1 MRNEREAL
9 LLRSTTMYFQW
20 VLFVLGTPLLTGMLI
35 YLRSMGNDVLLRV
48 LPLYLII
55 SIPGDLFL
63 TRWVEIS
70 RTGITQR
77 CLITKPHQIL
87 WQEVG
92 QAELRIIN
100 QKKGKPLQTMVFTR
114 RLPEGVKAREKDMI
128 VVQLRG
134 DGIYANK
141 MAATMEKEALLQLM
155 RQRNITF
162 TTVEREQN

>member
-1 MRNEREAL
+1 MRNEREEL
-9 LLRSTTMYFQW
+9 LLRSTTMSFQW

-100 QKKGKPLQTMVFTR
+100 QKKGKPLQTMAFTR

-128 VVQLRG
+128 FVQLRG

-141 MAATMEKEALLQLM
+141 MAATVEKEALLQLM

-162 TTVEREQN
+162 TTVERKQN